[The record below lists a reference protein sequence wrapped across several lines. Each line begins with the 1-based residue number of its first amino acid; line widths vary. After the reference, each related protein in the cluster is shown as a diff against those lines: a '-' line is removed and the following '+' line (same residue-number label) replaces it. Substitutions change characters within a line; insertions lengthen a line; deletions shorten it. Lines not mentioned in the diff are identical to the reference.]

1 MHIPV
6 SKLTGAALD
15 WAVAKCEGYFDID
28 MASVHEGV
36 TDVFYFPR
44 WQPSTDWAQG
54 GLIIEREKLCV
65 FAYKRPH
72 PLNGE
77 EIGWLAYPLGG
88 MNAQFGSTPLIAAMR
103 CYVML
108 KLVDQLDIDIE
119 IPDDLLTGVNK

>member
-15 WAVAKCEGYFDID
+15 WAVAKCEGFVEFDD
-28 MASVHEGV
+28 DEGMP
-36 TDVFYFPR
+36 FE
-44 WQPSTDWAQG
+44 PSCVWAQG
-54 GLIIEREKLCV
+54 GPIIEREKLCV

>member
-1 MHIPV
+1 MRIPI
-6 SKLTGAALD
+6 SKLIGAQLD
-15 WAVAKCEGYFDID
+15 WAVAKCEGFVDFDAD
-28 MASVHEGV
+28 GKCFYDDEGMP
-36 TDVFYFPR
+36 FE
-44 WQPSTDWAQG
+44 PSCVWAQG
-54 GLIIEREKLCV
+54 GPIIAREKLGV

-108 KLVDQLDIDIE
+108 KMTDQAEVDIE
-119 IPDDLLTGVNK
+119 VPDDLLTGVNK